1 MSEHRIGSPTAAI
14 GRAFAEGW
22 RTLVT
27 VYYAN
32 SLSWRVFKSG
42 ALVFFGFF
50 LWSSSNLLLSYQR
63 SWDVLHYVMAYGFV
77 LIPYGPFHH
86 LVVIPVYLRLR
97 RHGQRLSLGGHLHLA
112 NLSLAV
118 FLVIVV
124 VLGTFPGAVGAM
136 TFDFDSP
143 LAASGV
149 DVNPDLACTKST
161 VDEQASVHCHLTE
174 AEGVDAIAVESGGQR
189 VLVDEQ
195 PPFEFT
201 VREGQLTEVVGNK
214 QFQVVLLDENGNE
227 LRRYTRTL
235 EMIREA

>member
-1 MSEHRIGSPTAAI
+1 MSEHTLPPTTALGRAI
-14 GRAFAEGW
+14 GEAW

-32 SLSWRVFKSG
+32 SFSWRVFKSG
-42 ALVFFGFF
+42 ALVFLGFF
-50 LWSSSNLLLSYQR
+50 LWSSANLLLSYQR
-63 SWDVLHYVMAYGFV
+63 SWHALHFVMAYGFL

-97 RHGQRLSLGGHLHLA
+97 RRGQRLSVGGHLHLP

-118 FLVIVV
+118 FLATVV

-136 TFDFDSP
+136 TFEFDSR
-143 LAASGV
+143 LAAGGV
-149 DVNPDLACTKST
+149 DINPDLACTKST
-161 VDEQASVHCHLTE
+161 VDEQATVHCHLTE
-174 AEGVDAIAVESGGQR
+174 AEGIDAIAVESGGER

-201 VREGQLTEVVGNK
+201 VRESQLTEVVGNK
-214 QFQVVLLDENGNE
+214 QFQVVLLGKNDNE

-235 EMIREA
+235 DMIREA

>member
-1 MSEHRIGSPTAAI
+1 MSEQRIGPPTAAL
-14 GRAFAEGW
+14 RRVLADGW

-32 SLSWRVFKSG
+32 SFSWRVFKSG
-42 ALVFFGFF
+42 ALVFLGFS

-63 SWDVLHYVMAYGFV
+63 SWQILYYVMAYGFV

-86 LVVIPVYLRLR
+86 LLVIPVHLRLR
-97 RHGQRLSLGGHLHLA
+97 RRGQRLSLGSHWHLP
-112 NLSLAV
+112 NLSLTV

-124 VLGTFPGAVGAM
+124 LLGTFPGAVGPM

-161 VDEQASVHCHLTE
+161 VDGQAAVHCHLTE
-174 AEGVDAIAVESGGQR
+174 AEGIDAIAVESGGER
-189 VLVDEQ
+189 VLIDEQ

-201 VREGQLTEVVGNK
+201 VREGQLTEVVGDK
-214 QFQVVLLDENGNE
+214 QFQVVLLDENGSA

-235 EMIREA
+235 GMVREA